1 MAKDKFY
8 IDREFGQPIWVDVE
22 DGIVLQC
29 TCEKPK
35 FLARMNELYV
45 GKSITFLSEDFCG
58 RAMKGTYHRV
68 KPDTLTVQVRT
79 AERHRMVVKQS
90 YNELS
95 LIDRKS
101 YEVFKGKTNPE
112 RVNFVKSEQKR
123 IRALISEQEKEQYKA
138 ERMLKTEKERILTEH
153 NFKS

>member
-1 MAKDKFY
+1 
-8 IDREFGQPIWVDVE
+8 
-22 DGIVLQC
+22 
-29 TCEKPK
+29 
-35 FLARMNELYV
+35 
-45 GKSITFLSEDFCG
+45 
-58 RAMKGTYHRV
+58 
-68 KPDTLTVQVRT
+68 
-79 AERHRMVVKQS
+79 MVVKQS